1 MSPRPRFAFLF
12 RFWSLAGE
20 GFFHRYRLPNFH
32 SLKNRAAHRSTG
44 ARPTEL
50 LDERTCGWHSACS
63 GIGGW
68 HREESFFEV
77 LVVPF
82 V

>member
-1 MSPRPRFAFLF
+1 MSFRPKISFPF
-12 RFWSLAGE
+12 RFWSLAGDE
-20 GFFHRYRLPNFH
+20 FSSFPAAIPY
-32 SLKNRAAHRSTG
+32 SLKNRAAHPRFG

-50 LDERTCGWHSACS
+50 QDDRTCGLHSARP